1 VAAAAANTTASD
13 TTPPTY
19 PADRSPWPTEPASPP
34 SSRLRRLISDDDN
47 DVDLS
52 ADTMRTATGGS
63 APLDDDRKLPAHQA
77 CYSLK
82 FVRTV
87 LFVNFAYA
95 AKIYVRKAIQETFL
109 RTKNRKTCVRK
120 IFLRT

>member
-63 APLDDDRKLPAHQA
+63 APLDDDRKLPAHQN
-77 CYSLK
+77 
-82 FVRTV
+82 T
-87 LFVNFAYA
+87 A
-95 AKIYVRKAIQETFL
+95 AVCNDYVRHNNTHTPI
-109 RTKNRKTCVRK
+109 
-120 IFLRT
+120 